1 MCRVPYEDAVP
12 LFFVQRA
19 TIVDRLRN
27 MGLPDGRSACEIG
40 LCARH
45 FQRAMIGTLRPVQAS
60 LVLRRQIG
68 VYRGSPAR
76 TF

>member
-1 MCRVPYEDAVP
+1 
-12 LFFVQRA
+12 
-19 TIVDRLRN
+19 
-27 MGLPDGRSACEIG
+27 
-40 LCARH
+40 
-45 FQRAMIGTLRPVQAS
+45 MIGTLRPVQAS